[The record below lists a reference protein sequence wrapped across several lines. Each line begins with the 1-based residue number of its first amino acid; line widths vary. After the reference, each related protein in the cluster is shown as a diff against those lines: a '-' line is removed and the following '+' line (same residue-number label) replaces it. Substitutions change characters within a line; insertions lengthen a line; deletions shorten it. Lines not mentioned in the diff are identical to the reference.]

1 MSLACFKETTINT
14 HKNATMGNVYF
25 LSDLHLGAKYLAD
38 KLGNEKRVVRFLDS
52 VKGDAETIYLLG
64 DILDYWYEYKTVVPR
79 GFVRFFGKLAELA
92 DSGVKIYWITGNHDV
107 WLFDYLSSEIG
118 LTVLKTHITIEMG
131 GKRFFL
137 SHGDDVG
144 KRPLMYRFMR
154 FCFYNRVCQ
163 VLYAAIHP
171 RWTSCIA
178 TGWSAENRTSRK
190 QAEVNEAIERNV
202 VALENFAGEYTKA
215 HGAVDYFVFGHLHTA
230 RVCDMAADGKIV
242 FLGDWIDK
250 FTYAVFDGK
259 NLALKKFE

>member
-1 MSLACFKETTINT
+1 
-14 HKNATMGNVYF
+14 MGKVYF

-38 KLGNEKRVVRFLDS
+38 KRGNEARVVRFLDS

-92 DSGVKIYWITGNHDV
+92 DSGVKIYWMTGNHDV
-107 WLFDYLSSEIG
+107 WLFDYLGGEIG
-118 LTVLKTHITIEMG
+118 LTVLKTHVDVEIG

-163 VLYAAIHP
+163 LLYASVHP
-171 RWTSCIA
+171 RWTSCVA
-178 TGWSAENRTSRK
+178 SGWSAENRTSRK
-190 QAEVNEAIERNV
+190 QADVDAAIERNV
-202 VALENFAGEYTKA
+202 EALQDFAGEYVA
-215 HGAVDYFVFGHLHTA
+215 ANGSVDYFVFGHLHTA
-230 RVCDMAADGKIV
+230 RVCDAAGGAKMV
-242 FLGDWIDK
+242 FLGDWISK
-250 FTYAVFDGK
+250 FTYAVFDGNK
-259 NLALKKFE
+259 LDLCKYED

>member
-1 MSLACFKETTINT
+1 
-14 HKNATMGNVYF
+14 MGNVYF

-38 KLGNEKRVVRFLDS
+38 KLGNEKRMVRFLDS

-230 RVCDMAADGKIV
+230 RVCDMAAGGKIV